1 MINPANA
8 TAKWARNLG
17 GAGQSYVDGINGF
30 TENPM
35 QLAAAQSD
43 KMLQN
48 FTEAVASGRWANKM
62 GSMSRDQWAGP
73 AIKVGAQRLVSGV
86 AKGTPKMQAAL
97 TKFAPAYEQARQ
109 AARAIPGSGKARALA
124 VQSAVYDILKQAA
137 GKTSG

>member
-1 MINPANA
+1 MINPAQA

-17 GAGQSYVDGINGF
+17 GASQSYVDGINGF

-35 QLAAAQSD
+35 QLAAAQAD
-43 KMLQN
+43 KALQN
-48 FTEAVASGRWANKM
+48 YTDAIASGRWSAKL

-97 TKFAPAYEQARQ
+97 TKFAPAYESARQ
-109 AARAIPGSGKARALA
+109 AARSIGGSGKARAMA

-137 GKTSG
+137 GKNPG